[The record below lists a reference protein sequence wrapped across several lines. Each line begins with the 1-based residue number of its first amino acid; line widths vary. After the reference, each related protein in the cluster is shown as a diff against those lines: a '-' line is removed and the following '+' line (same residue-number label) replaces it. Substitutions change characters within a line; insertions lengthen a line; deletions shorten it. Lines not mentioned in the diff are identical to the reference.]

1 MAVSVGSPQ
10 PQEAQA
16 CPTAG
21 KAMTV
26 NITQSRIWVGRRGI
40 RKLRDFSVVR
50 DRVHCVILSHQQK
63 LSLC

>member
-1 MAVSVGSPQ
+1 
-10 PQEAQA
+10 
-16 CPTAG
+16 
-21 KAMTV
+21 MTV